1 MPKEL
6 WQLSDIYVQE
16 ITEEQK
22 KVLSDWEL
30 LPCSLKRVC
39 QRLPEQVLEAR
50 VQDTLPVLMVLVYA
64 SASPAMGYL
73 GFQGFV
79 CLVGSVWAEDKV
91 HTPL

>member
-1 MPKEL
+1 MLVPKEL

-22 KVLSDWEL
+22 KVLSD
-30 LPCSLKRVC
+30 CSLKRVC